1 MGNKIHPIGFR
12 LGPVYTWTSR
22 WFADQKHYKGLL
34 LEDVKL
40 RRALMIKLKAAG
52 IARVEI
58 ERSINR
64 VSITVFVARP
74 GVVIGRGG
82 TGTED
87 LKKYIETSLLKIKPD
102 DKQSLR
108 SSTSSAGLKNASN
121 SDTKLD
127 IRVEQV
133 KEPNLDAQLV
143 AVSIAD
149 QLAKRLP
156 SKRIMKQTVE
166 RVMIAGAKGV
176 KIRLGGRINGAEI
189 ARVEHQQ
196 QGVIPLSSI
205 KERIDFA
212 AVPAYTRSGYIGV
225 KVWIC
230 LVEEKVN
237 KAKDTSFQP
246 LQGKQPVTSS

>member
-22 WFADQKHYKGLL
+22 WFADQKRYKNLL
-34 LEDVKL
+34 LEDAKL
-40 RRALMIKLKAAG
+40 RRVLMIRLKSAG

-64 VSITVFVARP
+64 ISITLYVARP

-87 LKKYIETSLLKIKPD
+87 LRKYVET
-102 DKQSLR
+102 QLR
-108 SSTSSAGLKNASN
+108 SSQAVGLAP
-121 SDTKLD
+121 KLD

-143 AVSIAD
+143 AVGIAD

-156 SKRIMKQTVE
+156 SKRIIKQTIE
-166 RVMIAGAKGV
+166 RVMTAGAKGV

-196 QGVIPLSSI
+196 QGIIPLSSI
-205 KERIDFA
+205 KEKIDFA
-212 AVPAYTRSGYIGV
+212 AVPAHTRSGYIGI

-230 LVEEKVN
+230 LPSEAV
-237 KAKDTSFQP
+237 AKGGLP
-246 LQGKQPVTSS
+246 K

>member
-12 LGPVYTWTSR
+12 LGPIYTWTSR
-22 WFADQKHYKGLL
+22 WFADQKRYKGLL

-40 RRALMIKLKAAG
+40 RRALMLRLKSAG
-52 IARVEI
+52 VARVEI

-64 VSITVFVARP
+64 IGITLYVARP

-87 LKKYIETSLLKIKPD
+87 LRKYVETNLLKIKAD
-102 DKQSLR
+102 DK
-108 SSTSSAGLKNASN
+108 NAP
-121 SDTKLD
+121 KLD

-143 AVSIAD
+143 ATSIAD

-156 SKRIMKQTVE
+156 SKRVMKQTVE
-166 RVMIAGAKGV
+166 RVMTAGAKGV
-176 KIRLGGRINGAEI
+176 RIRLGGRINGAEI

-205 KERIDFA
+205 KEKIDFA
-212 AVPAYTRSGYIGV
+212 AVPAYTRSGYIGI

-230 LVEEKVN
+230 LAEDKQTASN
-237 KAKDTSFQP
+237 KNVIS
-246 LQGKQPVTSS
+246 

>member
-22 WFADQKHYKGLL
+22 WYGQGKLYRQLL

-40 RRALMIKLKAAG
+40 RRALMEKLKTAG

-64 VSITVFVARP
+64 VVITVHVSRP

-82 TGTED
+82 QGSED
-87 LKKYIETSLLKIKPD
+87 LKKYIFEKLLKIKPD
-102 DKQSLR
+102 DKN
-108 SSTSSAGLKNASN
+108 APKVELK
-121 SDTKLD
+121 
-127 IRVEQV
+127 VEQV

-143 AVSIAD
+143 ATNVAD
-149 QLAKRLP
+149 QLVKRLP
-156 SKRIMKQTVE
+156 AKRIMKQTVE
-166 RVMIAGAKGV
+166 KVMASGARGV
-176 KIRLGGRINGAEI
+176 KVRLGGRINGAEI
-189 ARVEHQQ
+189 SRVEHVQD
-196 QGVIPLSSI
+196 GIIPLSSV
-205 KERIDFA
+205 KEKIDFA

-230 LVEEKVN
+230 LPKE
-237 KAKDTSFQP
+237 
-246 LQGKQPVTSS
+246 

>member
-1 MGNKIHPIGFR
+1 MGNKIHPIAFR

-22 WFADQKHYKGLL
+22 WFSNKKLYKSLVL
-34 LEDVKL
+34 DDVKL
-40 RRALMIKLKAAG
+40 RRSLMVKLKSAG

-64 VSITVFVARP
+64 IGLTVYVARP

-87 LKKYIETSLLKIKPD
+87 LKKYVETSLLKIKPED
-102 DKQSLR
+102 
-108 SSTSSAGLKNASN
+108 KNAP
-121 SDTKLD
+121 KLD

-133 KEPNLDAQLV
+133 KEPNLDAHLV
-143 AVSIAD
+143 ATGIAD

-156 SKRIMKQTVE
+156 SKRIMKQTIE
-166 RVMIAGAKGV
+166 RVMTAGARGV
-176 KIRLGGRINGAEI
+176 KVRLGGRINGAEI
-189 ARVEHQQ
+189 ARIEHLQ

-205 KERIDFA
+205 KEKIDFA
-212 AVPAYTRSGYIGV
+212 AIPAYTRSGYIGV

-230 LVEEKVN
+230 L
-237 KAKDTSFQP
+237 Q
-246 LQGKQPVTSS
+246 

>member
-22 WFADQKHYKGLL
+22 WFADQRRYKNLL
-34 LEDVKL
+34 LEDVRI
-40 RRALMIKLKAAG
+40 RRALMARLKAAG

-64 VSITVFVARP
+64 VGIILYVARP

-87 LKKYIETSLLKIKPD
+87 LRKYVETALLKIKPD
-102 DKQSLR
+102 DK
-108 SSTSSAGLKNASN
+108 NAP
-121 SDTKLD
+121 KLD

-143 AVSIAD
+143 ASGIAD
-149 QLAKRLP
+149 QLARRMP
-156 SKRIMKQTVE
+156 SKRVTKQAIE
-166 RVMIAGAKGV
+166 RVMTAGAKGV
-176 KIRLGGRINGAEI
+176 KIRLGGRIGGAEI

-196 QGVIPLSSI
+196 AGIIPLSSI

-212 AVPAYTRSGYIGV
+212 AVPAQTRSGYIGV

-230 LVEEKVN
+230 LPKEK
-237 KAKDTSFQP
+237 
-246 LQGKQPVTSS
+246 SS

>member
-1 MGNKIHPIGFR
+1 MGNKIHPIAFR

-22 WFADQKHYKGLL
+22 WFSNKKLYKSLVL
-34 LEDVKL
+34 DDVKL
-40 RRALMIKLKAAG
+40 RRSLMVKLKSAG

-64 VSITVFVARP
+64 IGLTIYVARP

-87 LKKYIETSLLKIKPD
+87 LKKYVETSLLKIKPED
-102 DKQSLR
+102 
-108 SSTSSAGLKNASN
+108 KNAP
-121 SDTKLD
+121 KVD

-133 KEPNLDAQLV
+133 KEPNLDAHLV
-143 AVSIAD
+143 ATGIAD

-156 SKRIMKQTVE
+156 SKRIMKQTIE
-166 RVMIAGAKGV
+166 RVMTAGARGV
-176 KIRLGGRINGAEI
+176 KVRLGGRINGAEI
-189 ARVEHQQ
+189 ARVEHLQ

-205 KERIDFA
+205 KEKIDFA
-212 AVPAYTRSGYIGV
+212 AIPAYTRSGYIGV

-230 LVEEKVN
+230 L
-237 KAKDTSFQP
+237 Q
-246 LQGKQPVTSS
+246 

>member
-1 MGNKIHPIGFR
+1 MGNKIHPIAFR

-22 WFADQKHYKGLL
+22 WFSNKKLYKSLVL
-34 LEDVKL
+34 DDVKL
-40 RRALMIKLKAAG
+40 RRSLMVKLKSAG

-64 VSITVFVARP
+64 IGLTIYVARP

-87 LKKYIETSLLKIKPD
+87 LKKYVETSLLKIKPED
-102 DKQSLR
+102 
-108 SSTSSAGLKNASN
+108 KNAP
-121 SDTKLD
+121 KLD

-133 KEPNLDAQLV
+133 KEPNLDAHLV
-143 AVSIAD
+143 ATGIAD

-156 SKRIMKQTVE
+156 SKRIMKQTIE
-166 RVMIAGAKGV
+166 RVMTAGARGV
-176 KIRLGGRINGAEI
+176 KVRLGGRINGAEI
-189 ARVEHQQ
+189 ARVEHLQ

-205 KERIDFA
+205 KEKIDFA

-230 LVEEKVN
+230 L
-237 KAKDTSFQP
+237 Q
-246 LQGKQPVTSS
+246 